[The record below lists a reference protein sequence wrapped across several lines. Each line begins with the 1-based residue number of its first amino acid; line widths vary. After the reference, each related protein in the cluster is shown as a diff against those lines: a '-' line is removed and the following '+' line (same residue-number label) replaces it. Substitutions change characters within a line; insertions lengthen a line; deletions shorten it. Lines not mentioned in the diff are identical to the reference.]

1 MAKILVVEDDA
12 TIQDMVAYNLERDGH
27 EVITKSDGASGLEA
41 ARNEH
46 PDLII
51 LDLMLPK
58 MSGLDVCRIL
68 RPEHSM
74 PIIMLTAR
82 DNLADKVH
90 GLELGAD
97 DYLTKP
103 FAMRELRARVQAALR
118 RDDILRQSIS
128 HPKTEDSF
136 LETGNIVIDLVRH
149 EVKLDGKEI
158 SIRPREFDLL
168 EYLIRHNGQAL
179 TREKILDS
187 VWGYSYSGTTRTVDV
202 HIRWLREKIEKNPAE
217 PVHILTI
224 RSLGYKF
231 VA

>member
-46 PDLII
+46 PDLIV

-90 GLELGAD
+90 GLELGPD

-103 FAMRELRARVQAALR
+103 FAMRELRARVQATLR
-118 RDDILRQSIS
+118 RDDISHQSIPY
-128 HPKTEDSF
+128 PKTEDSF
-136 LETGNIVIDLVRH
+136 LEAGNIVVDLIGH
-149 EVKLDGKEI
+149 EVKLDGKKI

-168 EYLIRHNGQAL
+168 EYLIRHDGQAL
-179 TREKILDS
+179 TREMILDS
-187 VWGYSYSGTTRTVDV
+187 VWGYSYPGTTRTVDV

>member
-1 MAKILVVEDDA
+1 MVKILVVEDDV
-12 TIQDMVAYNLERDGH
+12 TIQDMVAYNLERDGY
-27 EVITKSDGASGLEA
+27 EVITKSDGAEGLEA
-41 ARNEH
+41 ARNEQ
-46 PDLII
+46 PDLIV

-68 RPEHSM
+68 RPEYSM

-82 DNLADKVH
+82 DNLADKIQ

-103 FAMRELRARVQAALR
+103 FSMRELRARVQAALR
-118 RDDILRQSIS
+118 REDLSGQSTP
-128 HPKTEDSF
+128 HPKTESSS
-136 LETGNIVIDLVRH
+136 LVAGDIFVNLIGH
-149 EVKLDGKEI
+149 EVQLDGKKI
-158 SIRPREFDLL
+158 SMRPREFDLL
-168 EYLIRHNGQAL
+168 EYLIRHAGQAL
-179 TREKILDS
+179 TREMILES
-187 VWGYSYSGTTRTVDV
+187 VWGYSYPGTTRTVDV
-202 HIRWLREKIEKNPAE
+202 HIRWLREKLEKNPAK

>member
-136 LETGNIVIDLVRH
+136 LKTGNIVIDLVRH